1 MALGVVQFSFRV
13 DASHVVRLEITMV
26 DAKNEPCTIAHGT
39 RMLPCRLLG
48 FGLFLAEGPQWGPS
62 EARSRG
68 PARRAARGPVL
79 NVLRPPIIFA
89 PHQKNHH
96 TSHYMDGRRSA
107 AAK

>member
-1 MALGVVQFSFRV
+1 VALGVVQFRV
-13 DASHVVRLEITMV
+13 GASHVVRLEITMV
-26 DAKNEPCTIAHGT
+26 DAKNEPCTIAHACCHAG
-39 RMLPCRLLG
+39 CSA
-48 FGLFLAEGPQWGPS
+48 LACSSLRGRAVGPS

-96 TSHYMDGRRSA
+96 TSHYTDGRRSA

>member
-1 MALGVVQFSFRV
+1 MALGVVQFRV

-26 DAKNEPCTIAHGT
+26 DAKNEPCTIAHACCHAGCSALACT
-39 RMLPCRLLG
+39 
-48 FGLFLAEGPQWGPS
+48 LFLAEGPQWGPS

-96 TSHYMDGRRSA
+96 TSHYTDGRRSA